1 MSEYMSPFAIFV
13 VSVVGAGIGAY
24 IGAYLREKGRNLA
37 THEDIDRIVAQLRAM
52 GEAAAMGREWDCYA
66 EIVENL
72 GELHTLISEVIAL
85 QNRGPGQD
93 AAAVERE
100 VADRLSRA
108 EAAMQ
113 KARRSGSKA
122 RLAVAPKVR
131 TFLTTFGDKWNA
143 ARGPVEQG
151 TIARDAWIE
160 IADIGRND
168 LFGDPRD
175 VSALSTENPR

>member
-1 MSEYMSPFAIFV
+1 M
-13 VSVVGAGIGAY
+13 
-24 IGAYLREKGRNLA
+24 RNFELWVKQRRW
-37 THEDIDRIVAQLRAM
+37 DVK
-52 GEAAAMGREWDCYA
+52 WDCYA
-66 EIVENL
+66 EIVEN
-72 GELHTLISEVIAL
+72 

>member
-66 EIVENL
+66 EIVEN
-72 GELHTLISEVIAL
+72 

-100 VADRLSRA
+100 VADGLS
-108 EAAMQ
+108 
-113 KARRSGSKA
+113 
-122 RLAVAPKVR
+122 
-131 TFLTTFGDKWNA
+131 
-143 ARGPVEQG
+143 
-151 TIARDAWIE
+151 
-160 IADIGRND
+160 
-168 LFGDPRD
+168 
-175 VSALSTENPR
+175 

>member
-1 MSEYMSPFAIFV
+1 
-13 VSVVGAGIGAY
+13 
-24 IGAYLREKGRNLA
+24 
-37 THEDIDRIVAQLRAM
+37 
-52 GEAAAMGREWDCYA
+52 
-66 EIVENL
+66 
-72 GELHTLISEVIAL
+72 
-85 QNRGPGQD
+85 
-93 AAAVERE
+93 
-100 VADRLSRA
+100 
-108 EAAMQ
+108 MQ

>member
-66 EIVENL
+66 EIVEN
-72 GELHTLISEVIAL
+72 
-85 QNRGPGQD
+85 QNRGPGRD

-151 TIARDAWIE
+151 TIARDAGIE